1 MKDESGHLD
10 SLNEI
15 RTMMERS
22 SRFISLSGLSGVF
35 AGIFAIAGIIIAYYY
50 LGLDSLTLNENL
62 SQKELSFLIVDASV
76 VLIASIVVASLLTIR
91 KARKREQQIW
101 NSTSKRLLLN
111 MMIPLLAGGLFCIAL
126 LNYGL
131 IGLIAPATLIFY
143 GLALLNAGKYTLDDI
158 RYLGICQLT
167 LGIIATFNIG
177 NGILYWV
184 TGFGILHIV
193 YGIVMYNKYER

>member
-1 MKDESGHLD
+1 MKDEYGHLD

-22 SRFISLSGLSGVF
+22 SRFISLSGLAGVF
-35 AGIFAIAGIIIAYYY
+35 AGIFAITGIVVAYYY
-50 LGLDSLTLNENL
+50 LGLNSLTLNENL
-62 SQKELSFLIVDASV
+62 SRRELSFLIADASV
-76 VLIASIVVASLLTIR
+76 VLVASIVVASLLTVR
-91 KARKREQQIW
+91 KAKKKQQQVW
-101 NSTSKRLLLN
+101 NSTSKRLLIN
-111 MMIPLLAGGLFCIAL
+111 MMIPLLAGGLYCIAL